1 MGNAQQHLESS
12 CQACA
17 NGISFV
23 DCVCTTPNG
32 RALSVIDIMAEETLG
47 VVRQPPQA
55 ARVMIPPTQSL
66 PHVSVR
72 RRLDADPGFYQRS
85 PAPLSLSPPP
95 EETTSDAARDAAP
108 AATPARVLV
117 PAPRS
122 YLPGDDVT
130 PLHRPQPPAHW
141 FTGSVVPPLPTA
153 EDKLDRA
160 EAWARLQEREFL
172 GNRPTRA
179 EVEWDEQPPQLDD
192 DEPLK
197 VIEEDVLEQPPRP
210 QPDKPQ
216 EPEPV
221 DPATERLR
229 AKRFYSRHA
238 HEHAAI
244 RHR

>member
-1 MGNAQQHLESS
+1 MHVAPFSDARDVPRRRHRPDSMQCIAKCMGNAQQHLESS

-66 PHVSVR
+66 PHVSMR

-95 EETTSDAARDAAP
+95 EETTSDPARDAAP
-108 AATPARVLV
+108 AATPKRVLV

-122 YLPGDDVT
+122 TSLLFIGRSLQLIGLLD
-130 PLHRPQPPAHW
+130 PLFHRFQ
-141 FTGSVVPPLPTA
+141 
-153 EDKLDRA
+153 
-160 EAWARLQEREFL
+160 
-172 GNRPTRA
+172 
-179 EVEWDEQPPQLDD
+179 
-192 DEPLK
+192 
-197 VIEEDVLEQPPRP
+197 
-210 QPDKPQ
+210 
-216 EPEPV
+216 
-221 DPATERLR
+221 RLR
-229 AKRFYSRHA
+229 TSWSGQRRGQGCRSASF
-238 HEHAAI
+238 
-244 RHR
+244 

>member
-1 MGNAQQHLESS
+1 MLAMRFSS
-12 CQACA
+12 L
-17 NGISFV
+17 I
-23 DCVCTTPNG
+23 VCTTPNG
-32 RALSVIDIMAEETLG
+32 RALSVVDIMAEETLG
-47 VVRQPPQA
+47 VVRQPLQA

-85 PAPLSLSPPP
+85 PAPLSLSSPP
-95 EETTSDAARDAAP
+95 EPTSDAARDAAP

-117 PAPRS
+117 PATRS

-216 EPEPV
+216 EPAPV

-229 AKRFYSRHA
+229 AQRFYSRHA
-238 HEHAAI
+238 HEHAVI